1 MKNANRFAVRSL
13 ASRLLC
19 TGSSNPGYKPLEIG
33 DYPPLSPSSY
43 VLLLG
48 KLSFNISVCTRC
60 PPWNLWH
67 RTPRR
72 PIFVSLHT
80 HGLLHPL
87 AAVVL
92 LYESCCIA
100 RGEKSR
106 SRGCN
111 NFEGW
116 KRYNFA
122 SDDLLGLYH
131 LHEYKIWSRLS
142 LIEEWIWFDRFVNQ
156 IANCRESNPCEIFIV
171 YFVFC

>member
-1 MKNANRFAVRSL
+1 MQTALPSGRSPL
-13 ASRLLC
+13 ASYAPAPPIPDTSHSRSA
-19 TGSSNPGYKPLEIG
+19 TT
-33 DYPPLSPSSY
+33 PPLSPSSY

-60 PPWNLWH
+60 PPRNLWH

-100 RGEKSR
+100 RGEKSH

-131 LHEYKIWSRLS
+131 LYKIWSRLL
-142 LIEEWIWFDRFVNQ
+142 LIEE
-156 IANCRESNPCEIFIV
+156 
-171 YFVFC
+171 

>member
-1 MKNANRFAVRSL
+1 MQTALPSGRSPL
-13 ASRLLC
+13 ASYAPASPIPDTSHSRSATTPLFRHPPTSSSSANYLLIYLYVHGVPREIYG
-19 TGSSNPGYKPLEIG
+19 TGRRAGRYLFRSTLTASSTL
-33 DYPPLSPSSY
+33 
-43 VLLLG
+43 
-48 KLSFNISVCTRC
+48 
-60 PPWNLWH
+60 
-67 RTPRR
+67 
-72 PIFVSLHT
+72 
-80 HGLLHPL
+80 L

-131 LHEYKIWSRLS
+131 LYKIWSRLS

-156 IANCRESNPCEIFIV
+156 IANCRESNRCEIFIV

>member
-60 PPWNLWH
+60 PPRNLWH

-131 LHEYKIWSRLS
+131 LYKIWSRLS

-156 IANCRESNPCEIFIV
+156 IANRRESNPCEIFIV